1 MFAYVGSFTT
11 PDRNGRG
18 NGINVFA
25 VDPASGGWTHV
36 QELGGLEN
44 PSFLVTSADQR
55 FLYAVHGGRDHATAF
70 ALDAASGRATLLNQ
84 VATGGM
90 NGVRQDFDRS
100 GRFMVIANYI
110 AGNVAVLG
118 VGTDGRLA
126 AYHDLL
132 FLAGELGP
140 HRIEQT
146 RPHPHDVAFD
156 PTRGFVA
163 IPDKGLDAVF
173 VLRFES
179 AKGRLGLHRVVRT
192 RPGAGPRHIAFHP
205 TLPFAYVCN
214 ELDSTVGAYR
224 WDAKDGELTPIQVL
238 SSLPDDFFGA
248 NTTAELA
255 LSADGRFLYC
265 SNRGADSIAIYAI
278 DAASGKLTSVG
289 FEPSQG
295 RDPRYIGRDPSGRFL
310 YATNE
315 TGDNVVGFAIDA
327 RTGLLKPT
335 GMNVKLGSPVTIAF
349 AGG

>member
-18 NGINVFA
+18 DGINVFK
-25 VDPASGGWTHV
+25 VDAATGGWTHV
-36 QELGGLEN
+36 QRIGGLEN

-55 FLYAVHGGRDHATAF
+55 FLYAVHGGRDFATAF
-70 ALDAASGRATLLNQ
+70 SLDAGTGAATLIGT
-84 VATGGM
+84 ASTGGL

-100 GRFMVIANYI
+100 GRFMVVANYI
-110 AGNVAVLG
+110 AGNVAVLA
-118 VGTDGRLA
+118 VGCDGRLA
-126 AYHDLL
+126 DYHDLL
-132 FLAGELGP
+132 YLAGELGP

-173 VLRFES
+173 VLRFE
-179 AKGRLGLHRVVRT
+179 AEKGRLGLHRVVRT
-192 RPGAGPRHIAFHP
+192 RPGAGPRHIAFHA

-214 ELDSTVGAYR
+214 ELDSSVSAYR
-224 WDAKDGELTPIQVL
+224 WDAKEGELTPIQVVP
-238 SSLPDDFFGA
+238 SLPDDFHGA

-255 LSADGRFLYC
+255 FSADGRFVYC
-265 SNRGADSIAIYAI
+265 SNRGHDSVAIYGI
-278 DAASGKLTSVG
+278 DASSGKLASVG
-289 FEPSQG
+289 WEPTQG
-295 RDPRYIGRDPSGRFL
+295 RDPRFIGRDPTGRFL

-315 TGDNVVGFAIDA
+315 NGDNVVGFTIDPKSG
-327 RTGLLKPT
+327 RLTPN
-335 GMNVKLGSPVTIAF
+335 GMNIKLGSPVTIAF